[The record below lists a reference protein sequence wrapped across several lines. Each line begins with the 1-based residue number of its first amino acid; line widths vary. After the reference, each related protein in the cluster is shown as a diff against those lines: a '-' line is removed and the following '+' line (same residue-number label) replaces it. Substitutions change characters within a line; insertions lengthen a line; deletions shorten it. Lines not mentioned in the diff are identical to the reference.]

1 MSKGIPNDKKQRRNK
16 IDYIEVFNQFK
27 KDGDFSNLGKLLGK
41 GSFGEVR
48 EVTFKNKIMAAKIVM
63 QEANDK
69 SGEYYASDLK
79 GRNIIKIHKI
89 SQKVINHQN
98 YYLIIMDKAILKD
111 LGKLS
116 EFYHHHNLLKFIMH
130 FPFDEEAGDNL
141 MRFYAIQ
148 IVNALE
154 TLNRNYMVH
163 FDLKPE
169 NLLISLSLIIKLS
182 DFSLLKRI
190 KDDETLKIPGGTS
203 GYLTMEYYKKEE
215 KVFGRDARK
224 QDYFALGSTLFYLK
238 YGTQML
244 KYKRFDNYNSYILTI
259 LEKLQYQKSKIQS
272 SVFTDQDFIDF
283 LLTLVGYSPDERPT
297 FEEIYRNKW
306 LNKNLKELNET
317 FSIFESDEEKLII
330 ELQKNDFLIEKQK
343 QIKKTIQNKKPSKY
357 HFKTNKKPRE
367 YRINII
373 HKA

>member
-1 MSKGIPNDKKQRRNK
+1 MSKGIPNDKKQRHNK
-16 IDYIEVFNQFK
+16 IDYLEIFNQFK
-27 KDGDFSNLGKLLGK
+27 KDGDFLNVGKLLGK

-89 SQKVINHQN
+89 SQKMIKDQN

-116 EFYHHHNLLKFIMH
+116 EFYHHHNLIKLIH
-130 FPFDEEAGDNL
+130 FPFDERAGDNL

-190 KDDETLKIPGGTS
+190 KDDETLKIPGGTT
-203 GYLTMEYYKKEE
+203 GYLTMEYYKKDE
-215 KVFGRDARK
+215 KVLGTDARK

-238 YGTQML
+238 YGTPML
-244 KYKRFDNYNSYILTI
+244 KYKRLDNTNSYILTI
-259 LEKLQYQKSKIQS
+259 LEKLQYQISKIQS

-283 LLTLVGYSPDERPT
+283 LLTLVGYTPEDRPT

-306 LNKNLKELNET
+306 LNKNLKELNKT

-330 ELQKNDFLIEKQK
+330 ELQKNDFLIEKKK
-343 QIKKTIQNKKPSKY
+343 QIKKTIKTTSKY
-357 HFKTNKKPRE
+357 HFKMNKKPRE

>member
-1 MSKGIPNDKKQRRNK
+1 MMSKGIPNDKKQRHNK
-16 IDYIEVFNQFK
+16 IDYLEIFNQFK
-27 KDGDFSNLGKLLGK
+27 KDVDFLSIGKLLGK

-48 EVTFKNKIMAAKIVM
+48 EVTFKNKTMAAKVVM
-63 QEANDK
+63 QDADEK

-89 SQKVINHQN
+89 SQKIINNQN
-98 YYLIIMDKAILKD
+98 YYMIIMDKAILRD

-116 EFYHHHNLLKFIMH
+116 EFYHHHNLLKLIH
-130 FPFDEEAGDNL
+130 FPFDERAGDSL
-141 MRFYAIQ
+141 MRFYATQ

-154 TLNRNYMVH
+154 LLNRNYMVH

-182 DFSLLKRI
+182 DFSLLKII
-190 KDDETLKIPGGTS
+190 KDDDTVKIPGGTS
-203 GYLTMEYYKKEE
+203 GYLTMEYYKKGERVSG
-215 KVFGRDARK
+215 KDARK
-224 QDYFALGSTLFYLK
+224 QDYFALGSTLFFLK

-244 KYKRFDNYNSYILTI
+244 KYKRYDNYDTYILTI
-259 LEKLQYQKSKIQS
+259 LEKLQYQISKIQS
-272 SVFTDQDFIDF
+272 SIFTDQDFID
-283 LLTLVGYSPDERPT
+283 LLVTLIGYSPDERPT

-317 FSIFESDEEKLII
+317 FTIFESDEEKLII
-330 ELQKNDFLIEKQK
+330 EIQKNDFLIEKQN
-343 QIKKTIQNKKPSKY
+343 QIKKNIKKPSKY
-357 HFKTNKKPRE
+357 HFKKNNKPKE
-367 YRINII
+367 GRINII